1 MALNFDQLADR
12 LEDKFDVSRTVVEAV
27 VNDRQRRM
35 ITEARWR
42 QSVRQIATTAAGIAS
57 YALPAGTIHLA
68 EVKVGGVAYDWAP
81 EGDLWRLDPGD
92 SGHWF
97 SVTDDE
103 NAVSKLQIAPAPET
117 SGDAVTAIVT
127 LSTDDLSYGTS
138 APRCWC
144 RMTWWGFCMLG
155 AARICTWRP
164 MTGRILAAQQEQF
177 FVEGV
182 RKLRS
187 RRNSLVGP
195 RLARARIAGR
205 DFEL

>member
-12 LEDKFDVSRTVVEAV
+12 LEEKFDVSRTVVEAV

-42 QSVRQIATTAAGIAS
+42 QSVRQIATTSAGIAS

-68 EVKVGGVAYDWAP
+68 EVKVAGVPYDWAP

-103 NAVSKLQIAPAPET
+103 NAVSKLQIAPVPET
-117 SGDAVTAIVT
+117 SGDAITAIVT
-127 LSTDDLSYGTS
+127 LSTDDLSYGTA
-138 APRCWC
+138 APLLVPDDLVGFLHAGC
-144 RMTWWGFCMLG
+144 RADLYVE
-155 AARICTWRP
+155 ADDRP
-164 MTGRILAAQQEQF
+164 DLAAQQEQF
-177 FVEGV
+177 FIEGV